1 MSSKL
6 KAQLLRLNLLT
17 EASVM
22 AVSRVDFANQEKLV
36 SNGAS

>member
-1 MSSKL
+1 MSSEL

-17 EASVM
+17 EVSVM
-22 AVSRVDFANQEKLV
+22 AVFRAAFANQEKLV